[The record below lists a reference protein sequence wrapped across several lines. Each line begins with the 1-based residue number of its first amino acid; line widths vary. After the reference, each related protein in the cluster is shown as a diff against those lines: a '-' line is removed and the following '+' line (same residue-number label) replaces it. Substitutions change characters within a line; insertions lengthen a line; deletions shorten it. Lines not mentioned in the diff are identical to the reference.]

1 MIPTFLLDRYD
12 MKQQV
17 SAKKIEKLILPVL
30 ESQEVELVD
39 IEIKGRVGSQV
50 LRIFID
56 KEGGVTLDQC
66 TRASR
71 EISDI
76 LDTTDFVQG
85 KYRLEVS
92 SPGIDRPL
100 KNEKD
105 FRKNINRKVKIVYL
119 QDNKKNRTISGKI
132 QAVDI
137 NSVSIQS
144 QSDKKII
151 NILLENIKSAK
162 ILPVW

>member
-17 SAKKIEKLILPVL
+17 SDEEIKKIILPVL

-39 IEIKGRVGSQV
+39 IEVKGRVGSQV
-50 LRIFID
+50 LRIFVD
-56 KEGGVTLDQC
+56 KEGGITLDQC
-66 TRASR
+66 TRVSR

-76 LDTTDFVQG
+76 LDITNLVQG

-105 FRKNINRKVKIVYL
+105 FRRNINRKVKIVYL
-119 QDNKKNRTISGKI
+119 NDKKEKRTISGTI

-137 NSVSIQS
+137 NSVSI

-151 NILLENIKSAK
+151 NILLENIQSAK
-162 ILPVW
+162 ILLVW

>member
-17 SAKKIEKLILPVL
+17 GAEKIKKIILPVL

-39 IEIKGRVGSQV
+39 IEVKGRVGSQV
-50 LRIFID
+50 LRIFVD
-56 KEGGVTLDQC
+56 KEGGITLDQC
-66 TRASR
+66 TRVSR

-76 LDTTDFVQG
+76 LDITNLVQG
-85 KYRLEVS
+85 KYQLEVS

-105 FRKNINRKVKIVYL
+105 FGRNINRKVKIVYL
-119 QDNKKNRTISGKI
+119 KDKKEKRTISGTI

-137 NSVSIQS
+137 NSVSI

-151 NILLENIKSAK
+151 NILLENIQSAK

>member
-17 SAKKIEKLILPVL
+17 SAEKIRKIILPVL

-39 IEIKGRVGSQV
+39 IEVKGRVGSQV
-50 LRIFID
+50 LQIFVD
-56 KEGGVTLDQC
+56 KEGGITLDQC
-66 TRASR
+66 TRVSR

-76 LDTTDFVQG
+76 LDITNLVQG

-105 FRKNINRKVKIVYL
+105 FGRNINRKVEIVYL
-119 QDNKKNRTISGKI
+119 KDRKEKRTISGTI

-137 NSVSIQS
+137 NSVSI

-151 NILLENIKSAK
+151 NILLENIQSAK
-162 ILPVW
+162 NLPVW